1 MKATVVWKEKIAFIG
16 KSESGHSVRMDSSVE
31 KLGDNSGPSP
41 MELLLI
47 SLGGCTGMDVIAFL
61 KKRRVEPEGLEIEID
76 AERAK
81 EHPQVYTK
89 VTILYK
95 IKGENI
101 KECDVR
107 WAVELSQNKY
117 CSVTA
122 MITKTAKID
131 FRWKI
136 N

>member
-1 MKATVVWKEKIAFIG
+1 MKATVVWKEKIAFDG
-16 KSESGHSVRMDSSVE
+16 KSESGHTIPMDTAVD
-31 KLGDNSGPSP
+31 KGGDNSGPSP
-41 MELLLI
+41 MELLLL
-47 SLGGCTGMDVIAFL
+47 SLGGCTAMDVVVFL
-61 KKRRVEPEGLEIEID
+61 KKRRVEPEGVEVEIE

-81 EHPQVYTK
+81 EHPQVFIK
-89 VTILYK
+89 ATILYK
-95 IKGENI
+95 FKGEGI
-101 KECDVR
+101 KESDVK

-122 MITKTAKID
+122 MFSKTAKID

>member
-1 MKATVVWKEKIAFIG
+1 MSATIIWKEKAAFVG
-16 KSESGHSVRMDSSVE
+16 KSESGHEVRMDTVVE
-31 KLGDNSGPSP
+31 KGGDNSGPSP
-41 MELLLI
+41 MELMLLA
-47 SLGGCTGMDVIAFL
+47 LGGCTGMDVVAFL
-61 KKRRVEPEGLEIEID
+61 KKRRVEPHGLEIEIE

-81 EHPQVYTK
+81 EHPKVYTK
-89 VTILYK
+89 ATILYK
-95 IKGENI
+95 IKGPEI
-101 KECDVR
+101 KESDVR

-122 MITKTAKID
+122 MLAKTARID

>member
-1 MKATVVWKEKIAFIG
+1 MKASVVWTEKGGFVG
-16 KSESGHSVRMDSSVE
+16 KSESEHSVRMDSSLE
-31 KLGDNSGPSP
+31 KGGGNTGPSP
-41 MELLLI
+41 MELMLI
-47 SLGGCTGMDVIAFL
+47 SLGGCTGMDVVAFL
-61 KKRRVEPEGLEIEID
+61 KKRRVEPDGLEIEIE

-81 EHPQVYTK
+81 EHPQVFVK
-89 VTILYK
+89 ATILYK
-95 IKGENI
+95 IKGEGI
-101 KECDVR
+101 KESDVK

-122 MITKTAKID
+122 MFAKTARID

>member
-1 MKATVVWKEKIAFIG
+1 MKTTVVWKEKIAFLG
-16 KSESGHSVRMDSSVE
+16 KSESGHTVRMDSAVE
-31 KLGDNSGPSP
+31 KGGDNSGPSP
-41 MELLLI
+41 MELMLI
-47 SLGGCTGMDVIAFL
+47 SLGGCTGMDVVAFL
-61 KKRRVEPEGLEIEID
+61 KKRRVEPAGLEIEIE

-89 VTILYK
+89 ATILYK
-95 IKGENI
+95 IKGEGI
-101 KECDVR
+101 KESDVK

-122 MITKTAKID
+122 MFARTAKID